1 MINKELLI
9 LIIGRVLQIIIALLS
24 IKIATKYLEPIEMGN
39 YYLIMSIVGLYGF
52 FLINPVG
59 QYINRNTHRWYEE
72 KKIMNVFFVFNFYI
86 VLMSFISFIFTYLLY
101 KVGIGNSIEMFYFIL
116 FVSLYIFFN
125 TWNQTIIPMINLL
138 ENRVSFILFTIGTQ
152 IIGLLLSIYFINYFD
167 FKGIFWILGQV
178 FGFGLFAI
186 FALLYFIRKIQND
199 FNISNSFRMIKYDNI
214 KSVLK
219 FSLPLSFGVLFLWM
233 QTQSYGII
241 IEKYISAEFLG
252 YFGVGIALAF
262 AISSAF
268 ETVVMQYLYP
278 MMYKNM
284 KDESKF
290 KNTINDI
297 LNLIV
302 PIYFLLALF
311 VSFLSFYFIK
321 ILVDAKYYDTYIY
334 TIFGIWIAF
343 FRMSS
348 NMIANIAHAK
358 IDTKKLIFPY
368 AVGGIL
374 SVVGVLIVTQF
385 ENYKTLASIAL
396 LFASFIGFIT
406 MYFKMN
412 KLVKINLEIKIFLMI
427 FLYSLPLLISIY
439 FYEYS
444 YQLKYSLIILTV
456 YGIYFLF
463 VMYMIIKKRGVLVE

>member
-59 QYINRNTHRWYEE
+59 QYINRYTHQWYEA
-72 KKIMNVFFVFNFYI
+72 KKLMNVFFVFNFYVI
-86 VLMSFISFIFTYLLY
+86 FMSFISFILTYLLY
-101 KVGIGNSIEMFYFIL
+101 KLGIGNSIEIFYFIL
-116 FVSLYIFFN
+116 FVSLYIYFN

-138 ENRVSFILFTIGTQ
+138 GNRISFILFTIGTQ
-152 IIGLLLSIYFINYFD
+152 VIGLLLSVYFINYFD

-178 FGFGLFAI
+178 IAFGLFAG
-186 FALLYFIRKIQND
+186 FAWLYFIRIIQNNFD
-199 FNISNSFRMIKYDNI
+199 ISSSFKMIRYNNI
-214 KSVLK
+214 KNILK

-241 IEKYISAEFLG
+241 IEKYIGAEFLG
-252 YFGVGIALAF
+252 YFGVGISLAF

-268 ETVVMQYLYP
+268 ETIVMQYLYP

-284 KDESKF
+284 EDESIF
-290 KNTINDI
+290 KSTINDI
-297 LNLIV
+297 LNLII

-311 VSFLSFYFIK
+311 VSFLSFYFINF
-321 ILVDAKYYDTYIY
+321 LVDAKYHDVYIY
-334 TIFGIWIAF
+334 TVFGIWIAF
-343 FRMSS
+343 FRMSA

-358 IDTKKLIFPY
+358 LNTKKLILPY

-374 SVVGVLIVTQF
+374 SLVGTFVASQI
-385 ENYKTLASIAL
+385 ENYNYFVPFILLLAS
-396 LFASFIGFIT
+396 FMGFVA
-406 MYFKMN
+406 MFFRMN
-412 KLVKINLEIKIFLMI
+412 KLVEIHLEFKIFLI
-427 FLYSLPLLISIY
+427 VLLYSLPLLISTN

-444 YQLKYSLIILTV
+444 YQIEYSLGVLAV

-463 VMYMIIKKRGVLVE
+463 VMYKIIKKRGIIVE